1 MSSGSKLYLDYV
13 ITGPSAPARAVLSAV
28 LEAAP
33 VASLLMRPGP
43 GAAYDAQVV
52 RELTALAQKQ
62 GVAVLVN
69 DVRVARDVG
78 ADGVHVAW
86 SADVVEHYKGVRQ
99 AASRDLIVGA
109 DAGRTRDDA
118 MQIGEAD
125 ADYVAFGIP
134 PHVDDRSRAAER
146 QLDLVAW
153 WSEVFEIPC
162 VALDVVDAEHARA
175 LSAAGADFVG
185 ITITSDQSASDAA
198 ARVRAY
204 SEAVSVHEDAT

>member
-13 ITGPSAPARAVLSAV
+13 ITGPSAQSRPVLSAV
-28 LEAAP
+28 LEASP
-33 VASLLMRPGP
+33 VASLLIRPGP
-43 GAAYDAQVV
+43 GAAYDAHVV

-62 GVAVLVN
+62 GDAVLVN

-86 SADVVEHYKGVRQ
+86 SADVVERYRSVRQ
-99 AASRDLIVGA
+99 AAGRDLIVGA

-162 VALDVVDAEHARA
+162 VALDVADAEHARA

-185 ITITSDQSASDAA
+185 ITITADQSASEAA

-204 SEAVSVHEDAT
+204 SEAVSAHEDAT

>member
-28 LEAAP
+28 LEAVP
-33 VASLLMRPGP
+33 VTSLLMRPGP
-43 GAAYDAQVV
+43 GAAYDVQVV

-86 SADVVEHYKGVRQ
+86 SADVVERYKGVRQ
-99 AASRDLIVGA
+99 AAGRDLIVGA

-146 QLDLVAW
+146 QLDLVTW

-162 VALDVVDAEHARA
+162 VALDVADAEHARA

-185 ITITSDQSASDAA
+185 ITITSDQSASEAA